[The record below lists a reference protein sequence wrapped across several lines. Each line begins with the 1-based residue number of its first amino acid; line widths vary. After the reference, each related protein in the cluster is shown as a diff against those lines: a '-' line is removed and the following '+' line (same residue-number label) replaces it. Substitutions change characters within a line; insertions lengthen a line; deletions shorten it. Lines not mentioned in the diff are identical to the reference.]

1 MVEVNIYNNMV
12 VRSERMFNIS
22 REQLVNRL
30 FKEGYIK
37 TDTVKKAFLKVPRE
51 EFIPEYL
58 KMQAY
63 IDRPL
68 EIGNGQTISAP
79 HMVAIM
85 CEALDIFEGQKILEI
100 GTGSGYHAAI
110 VSQLVGEKGH
120 VYTIER
126 FENLAKGARENL
138 KNTGIANITVEV
150 GDGSEGLKKYEP
162 YDRIYITCAAPN
174 IPKPLIDQLNDS
186 GKLLSPVGS
195 MYCEL
200 QLIEKKGKDVISKD
214 LGGCVFVPLVGKY
227 GH

>member
-1 MVEVNIYNNMV
+1 MIVINEKMLNT
-12 VRSERMFNIS
+12 S

-68 EIGNGQTISAP
+68 EIGNNQTISAP

-85 CEALDIFEGQKILEI
+85 CEALNIQKGQKILEI

-110 VSQLVGEKGH
+110 VSQLAGEKGH

-126 FENLAKGARENL
+126 FENLAKRAENNL
-138 KNTGIANITVEV
+138 RHTGITNVTVKV

-162 YDRIYITCAAPN
+162 YDRIYVTCAAPS
-174 IPKPLIDQLNDS
+174 IPNPLVDQLKDL
-186 GKLLSPVGS
+186 GKLLIPIGS

-200 QLIEKKGKDVISKD
+200 QLIEKNGIEIQSTD

>member
-1 MVEVNIYNNMV
+1 MVEVNIYNNIV
-12 VRSERMFNIS
+12 VRSERMFNTN
-22 REQLVNRL
+22 REQLINRL
-30 FKEGYIK
+30 LKERYIK
-37 TDTVKKAFLKVPRE
+37 SDMVKKAYLKVPRE

-85 CEALDIFEGQKILEI
+85 CEALDIQEGQKILEI

-126 FENLAKGARENL
+126 FEDLAKRARENL

-162 YDRIYITCAAPN
+162 YDRIYVTCAAPK
-174 IPKPLIDQLNDS
+174 IPQPLIDQLKDY
-186 GKLLSPVGS
+186 GKLLIPVGS

-200 QLIEKKGKDVISKD
+200 QLIEKKGKEIQSTD
-214 LGGCVFVPLVGKY
+214 LGGCVFVPLVGKF